1 MRKNRISEKAVT
13 KERAKF
19 GVLPKMLL
27 GTLIPLV
34 VVLTLIGIQLSGK
47 MGRTVRDIESD
58 YLTAETGR
66 AVESI
71 RGYFER
77 FMGVAESSAKM
88 QEIVQGASDWGE
100 DFDGSAQQ
108 SDLTAVL
115 QKISEEEESVAFAWV
130 ADLQTGAVQQSDGT
144 YLDSSSFDIEGRSWY
159 EGAVSQKTTTV
170 TGAYTDAV
178 TGEMVVTVATPIYSG
193 NNQIAVF
200 GLDVLLDTLSTKM
213 SEITVGESG
222 YVTVYDSENNII
234 YHPNSELLMLN
245 ASEVDYSSNIKEAI
259 VNNETVEGLK
269 YTRSG
274 TEYTGST
281 VYIDDLG
288 YYVLGLIPQEEFEIY
303 IQDTSRT
310 ITLRFALTVLLLAVI
325 AVIFSLS
332 ITKSVK
338 KLSAAAGKIAAGEL
352 DVELNVSS
360 RDEVGLLAKDIRA
373 ITARLKEYILYIN
386 EVTGALNEI
395 ANGNFVFHLEYEYKG
410 EFARVKTALLRVRD
424 TMTQTLRQVVLAAD
438 QVASGAGQVA
448 AGAQASAQGVTE
460 QASAVQ
466 QLAATLQD
474 VGHQIS
480 DNTKLVNVAGTEMEK
495 VTREV
500 GEGKVKMQNMLGAM
514 EDITSNSQEVAK
526 IIKEIEDIAF
536 QTNILALNAAVEAAR
551 AGQAGKGFAVVA
563 DEVRSL
569 ASKTADASHS
579 TATLIKNALDAVNN
593 GKVLADD
600 TAASFDEV
608 YDTVDELARN
618 ARAITENSGKQ
629 DEAVHQ
635 AADGVE
641 QISSV
646 VQTNSATSQQS
657 AAASEE
663 LSGQAQTLKELV
675 ARFRLSEENNDT
687 FSAFG
692 NSDETYG
699 DEY

>member
-178 TGEMVVTVATPIYSG
+178 TGEVVVTVATPIYSG

-281 VYIDDLG
+281 VYLDDLG

-325 AVIFSLS
+325 TVIFSLS

-338 KLSAAAGKIAAGEL
+338 KLSAAAGK
-352 DVELNVSS
+352 
-360 RDEVGLLAKDIRA
+360 
-373 ITARLKEYILYIN
+373 KE
-386 EVTGALNEI
+386 GM
-395 ANGNFVFHLEYEYKG
+395 
-410 EFARVKTALLRVRD
+410 R
-424 TMTQTLRQVVLAAD
+424 
-438 QVASGAGQVA
+438 
-448 AGAQASAQGVTE
+448 
-460 QASAVQ
+460 
-466 QLAATLQD
+466 
-474 VGHQIS
+474 
-480 DNTKLVNVAGTEMEK
+480 
-495 VTREV
+495 
-500 GEGKVKMQNMLGAM
+500 
-514 EDITSNSQEVAK
+514 
-526 IIKEIEDIAF
+526 
-536 QTNILALNAAVEAAR
+536 
-551 AGQAGKGFAVVA
+551 
-563 DEVRSL
+563 
-569 ASKTADASHS
+569 
-579 TATLIKNALDAVNN
+579 
-593 GKVLADD
+593 
-600 TAASFDEV
+600 
-608 YDTVDELARN
+608 
-618 ARAITENSGKQ
+618 
-629 DEAVHQ
+629 
-635 AADGVE
+635 
-641 QISSV
+641 
-646 VQTNSATSQQS
+646 
-657 AAASEE
+657 
-663 LSGQAQTLKELV
+663 
-675 ARFRLSEENNDT
+675 
-687 FSAFG
+687 
-692 NSDETYG
+692 
-699 DEY
+699 